1 MYITNLLHIFLL
13 ACTKKFSK
21 LNAYSVDLID
31 STYVQVQ
38 LMNQEISKQKHKNP
52 DCQLSSVLGSK
63 VPVDDQEVRMGFVVL
78 GVKDPDVGQYIISCV
93 LYEDNTAITYE
104 TGQNDIFHVLN
115 SFDLEVKS
123 VTLEKEENMRRVCA

>member
-1 MYITNLLHIFLL
+1 MPFIYLLL

-38 LMNQEISKQKHKNP
+38 LINSEISKQKHENP
-52 DCQLSSVLGSK
+52 NCLLTSVLGSM
-63 VPVDDQEVRMGFVVL
+63 VAIDDQEIRMGFIVL
-78 GVKDPDVGQYIISCV
+78 GIKDPEVGQYIVSCI
-93 LYEDNTAITYE
+93 LYENDTAITYE
-104 TGQNDIFHVLN
+104 TGQNDILYVLN

-123 VTLEKEENMRRVCA
+123 VALEKEENLRRV